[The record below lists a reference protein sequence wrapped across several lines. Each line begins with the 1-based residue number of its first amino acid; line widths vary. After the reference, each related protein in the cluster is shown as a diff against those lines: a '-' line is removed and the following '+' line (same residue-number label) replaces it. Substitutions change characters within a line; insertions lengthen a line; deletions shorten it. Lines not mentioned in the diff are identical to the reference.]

1 MSDPQ
6 NSETPLRTTFKI
18 KLNGDTLAIA
28 TVGQAYQFLTN
39 FKSVEWMEFRSL
51 HEDAVAALEGAADN
65 AMLVVQATNAVRA
78 LFVSAKLVALR
89 ATLRSLDCV
98 TLHPGYR
105 SQLELRYRNR
115 QGPRRSLLQAD
126 TFKHTSGRDPS

>member
-18 KLNGDTLAIA
+18 KLNGDTLSIA

-78 LFVSAKLVALR
+78 LFVSAKLL
-89 ATLRSLDCV
+89 
-98 TLHPGYR
+98 
-105 SQLELRYRNR
+105 
-115 QGPRRSLLQAD
+115 
-126 TFKHTSGRDPS
+126 

>member
-1 MSDPQ
+1 VIRKVSDPQ

-51 HEDAVAALEGAADN
+51 HEDAVAALEGAAEN

-78 LFVSAKLVALR
+78 LFVSAKLL
-89 ATLRSLDCV
+89 
-98 TLHPGYR
+98 
-105 SQLELRYRNR
+105 
-115 QGPRRSLLQAD
+115 
-126 TFKHTSGRDPS
+126 